1 MSLLNTARQVIRQP
15 DLGGRIAHDV
25 VTLTYDERFL
35 RRKRL
40 VTAHDISVMVNLAET
55 LSLNHGDCFEL
66 DDGRLIEV
74 IAAEEPVVVVTG
86 DLARLAWH
94 IGNRHTPCQIEPTR
108 LLIRQ
113 DHVIEAML
121 AQLGAGLSRAIEPF
135 TPEGGAYGHGRTLGH
150 SHGGH
155 DHGHAPAFDPHAPV
169 ALFPFAKP

>member
-1 MSLLNTARQVIRQP
+1 MSLLTTARQVIRQP
-15 DLGGRIAHDV
+15 ALSGRIAHDL

-40 VTAHDISVMVNLAET
+40 VTVHDISFMVNLAET

-66 DDGRLIEV
+66 DDGRRIEV

-94 IGNRHTPCQIEPTR
+94 IGNRHTPCQIETDR

-121 AQLGAGLSRAIEPF
+121 VQLGATLSRAIEPF
-135 TPEGGAYGHGRTLGH
+135 TPEGGAYGHGRTM
-150 SHGGH
+150 GH
-155 DHGHAPAFDPHAPV
+155 DHGHAPTFAAP
-169 ALFPFAKP
+169 LFPFAKK